1 MSCSQVHY
9 YAALSTSSKCRER
22 QKHSGRCKWNQN
34 YKGDNLIESWWQMQ
48 YQDSNAQFRFIL
60 QFAKTNI
67 IHPRSARV
75 GWKMD
80 SARRIL
86 STLPGWKRTAWRA
99 VAFVVRINL
108 SFIDFALTSLLP
120 WYLYMRW
127 RLWRS
132 QSLNKYTVYRYSTR
146 DVRVVL
152 VRFTRAIHRYIKRN
166 RSSTTLTICAPWK
179 GRPCATSH
187 AICSHTCCISP
198 SKSQRAKAKRTT
210 HTIGD
215 TW

>member
-1 MSCSQVHY
+1 MIQRNTSISKSKFVDQSQPIMSGSQVHY

-22 QKHSGRCKWNQN
+22 QKHSERCKWNQN
-34 YKGDNLIESWWQMQ
+34 YKGDNLIESWWQKQ
-48 YQDSNAQFRFIL
+48 YQYSYAQFRFIL

-86 STLPGWKRTAWRA
+86 STLNGWKRTAWRA
-99 VAFVVRINL
+99 VAFVVRIYL
-108 SFIDFALTSLLP
+108 SFINFALTSLLH

-146 DVRVVL
+146 DVRAVL
-152 VRFTRAIHRYIKRN
+152 VRFTRAILSYLDH
-166 RSSTTLTICAPWK
+166 S
-179 GRPCATSH
+179 
-187 AICSHTCCISP
+187 
-198 SKSQRAKAKRTT
+198 
-210 HTIGD
+210 
-215 TW
+215 